1 MGVLFNKPD
10 VKRPRMGPF
19 SKPRSTKSRIGVYSR
34 PHSLTMIDGR
44 CTVSRC
50 IRDLAK
56 ALVEHVGGD
65 PTPSQLILI
74 REASIKNAKLGM
86 LVDKILQGEE
96 PDVDLA
102 TRCYLAWSNS
112 MRRDLEAL
120 GLDRPEVQM
129 PTIAGYLAKH
139 RSAA

>member
-1 MGVLFNKPD
+1 MPVLFNRPEGN
-10 VKRPRMGPF
+10 RPRMGPF
-19 SKPRSTKSRIGVYSR
+19 SKPRTAKSRIGAYSR

-65 PTPSQLILI
+65 PTPSQLLLI

-86 LVDKILQGEE
+86 LVDKILPARSPTLTWRPG
-96 PDVDLA
+96 A
-102 TRCYLAWSNS
+102 TWP
-112 MRRDLEAL
+112 
-120 GLDRPEVQM
+120 G
-129 PTIAGYLAKH
+129 PTA
-139 RSAA
+139 